1 MSKTFV
7 PKGRQ
12 PQKGKSRER
21 TPCVYTTERVAGLC
35 SCISQ
40 LPVPGTI
47 NMIEAEIK
55 MLGDKSPLKPN
66 QFEDRLEKLQ
76 ELRRTSSDCL
86 TKAGSLRE
94 GMYPGLGFSKVT
106 YQQSEHAELSFLA

>member
-1 MSKTFV
+1 MFT
-7 PKGRQ
+7 RQ
-12 PQKGKSRER
+12 
-21 TPCVYTTERVAGLC
+21 RVVGLC

-47 NMIEAEIK
+47 NTIETEIK

-76 ELRRTSSDCL
+76 EPHRTSSDCL
-86 TKAGSLRE
+86 TKTGSLCK

-106 YQQSEHAELSFLA
+106 YQQSEHAELDFSA